1 MIGNIPKVLAVILAR
16 GGSKGIPLKNI
27 ANINGH
33 PLISY
38 SITAAL
44 KSKLV
49 NKIVVS
55 TDSEQITK
63 VSRIYGADVPFK
75 RSSRLSGDKI
85 TSAEA
90 LRDAV
95 IKSEKIFRT
104 TYDFIIELPCVSPFR
119 DNLDIDNALKILIN
133 NKKLDSV
140 ISYVNTGEKHP
151 VRLKRI
157 VNGKVTNFCKEYKES
172 KFHSRRQDFEPCFI
186 RNGAIYAMRRD
197 VIIKKKNREGSYS
210 FPFIMPQEKSLNI
223 DEKFDLKLA
232 SLMIE
237 DGMCNNQPSL
247 IPNEDKFINN
257 KRKKNILITTPTF
270 FF

>member
-197 VIIKKKNREGSYS
+197 VIIKKK
-210 FPFIMPQEKSLNI
+210 K
-223 DEKFDLKLA
+223 
-232 SLMIE
+232 
-237 DGMCNNQPSL
+237 
-247 IPNEDKFINN
+247 
-257 KRKKNILITTPTF
+257 
-270 FF
+270 